1 MIAIFPLPLVL
12 DRFSAVP
19 AVIVIFVV
27 RMHMELRSNVWSPAV
42 GMLHAA
48 AGEVRHAFD
57 PATQKSPVDAEQV
70 FDPQMQLLAFKEDPS
85 AEVQRISWAH
95 WFDDA

>member
-19 AVIVIFVV
+19 AATATCDVKV
-27 RMHMELRSNVWSPAV
+27 HMEFRENVWFPAV

-48 AGEVRHAFD
+48 GGVARHALD
-57 PATQKSPVDAEQV
+57 PATQKSPVDVEHSL
-70 FDPQMQLLAFKEDPS
+70 DPQVQLSAFTEDPS
-85 AEVQRISWAH
+85 A
-95 WFDDA
+95 DAQKPFKLH